1 MGKYEELKEF
11 PEKQFKRLTGVQ
23 RGEETK
29 SRNFFSKSRKR
40 KCDRKPK
47 KI

>member
-23 RGEETK
+23 RGIFEK
-29 SRNFFSKSRKR
+29 MVAILIVQSRV
-40 KCDRKPK
+40 
-47 KI
+47 